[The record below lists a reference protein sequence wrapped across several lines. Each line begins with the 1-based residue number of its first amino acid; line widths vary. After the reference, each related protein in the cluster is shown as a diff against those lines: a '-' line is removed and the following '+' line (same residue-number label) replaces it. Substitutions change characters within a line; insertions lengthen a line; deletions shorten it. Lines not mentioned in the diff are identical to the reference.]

1 MEKEE
6 KMENIKSI
14 IQNLGMVK
22 RDVANLRELD
32 DDGCDEL
39 FQAWLA
45 VPSRNWE
52 VWHQMLGK
60 ETLENGLRRAE
71 DNLDRAIDNLELIL
85 KHYKRYSEE
94 A

>member
-1 MEKEE
+1 MDKEE

-14 IQNLGMVK
+14 VQNLGMVK
-22 RDVANLRELD
+22 RDIANLRELD

-39 FQAWLA
+39 FRAWLA

-60 ETLENGLRRAE
+60 ETLENGLRHAVTNI
-71 DNLDRAIDNLELIL
+71 DFAIGDLELIL
-85 KHYKRYSEE
+85 KHRDRNSEE